1 MASWTHEE
9 ELTLVTSVVDAMKGR
24 QPGQTRYWPEA
35 FASYRHNVEH
45 DRHNLNACQH
55 KWRELRPKL
64 DRFKAYYESVP
75 SGELSHEDRVAV
87 ANIEFRGKERKA
99 LDKLALFEIYLTL

>member
-9 ELTLVTSVVDAMKGR
+9 ELALVTSVVDAMKGR

-35 FASYRHNVEH
+35 FATYQHNVRH

-64 DRFKAYYESVP
+64 DRFYNNPRPRITSFKFMRAASDLEC
-75 SGELSHEDRVAV
+75 GTAR
-87 ANIEFRGKERKA
+87 
-99 LDKLALFEIYLTL
+99 